1 MDRTSYRSP
10 APGSEKA
17 TPQWS
22 MFLGLFWDIGLSLVA
37 YYGLRALGA
46 SPYVALLGGTVTAGL
61 RIAYVWLR
69 TRRFDGFAAF
79 MLAEFG
85 VGLGFALMTGDARFL
100 VAKESFSTA
109 VAGLI
114 FLGTC
119 AFGRPMIWHAAARFR
134 PAHRGELD
142 RLWRHSP
149 GFRRTFRM
157 LTAGW
162 GAGMLVEAVARVVVA
177 YTLPVDT
184 AAGLSQLL
192 RFAAMGLLIL
202 WTLATVKRHR
212 PKRS

>member
-1 MDRTSYRSP
+1 MTQTTAP
-10 APGSEKA
+10 ATA
-17 TPQWS
+17 TPRWS

-85 VGLGFALMTGDARFL
+85 VGLAFALLSGDARFL

-119 AFGRPMIWHAAARFR
+119 VVGRPMIWHGAARFR
-134 PAHRGELD
+134 PGGRGELE

-157 LTAGW
+157 LTVGW
-162 GAGMLVEAVARVVVA
+162 GVGMLVEAAARVVIA

-192 RFAAMGLLIL
+192 RFGAMGLLVL
-202 WTLATVKRHR
+202 WTMKTVKRRR
-212 PKRS
+212 PSRP

>member
-10 APGSEKA
+10 APATEKA
-17 TPQWS
+17 APQWS

-85 VGLGFALMTGDARFL
+85 VGLGFALLTGDARFL
-100 VAKESFSTA
+100 VAKESFSTG

-114 FLGTC
+114 FLATC
-119 AFGRPMIWHAAARFR
+119 AFGRPMIWHAAARLR
-134 PAHRGELD
+134 PAYRGELD
-142 RLWRHSP
+142 RLWRGSR
-149 GFRRTFRM
+149 GFRHTYRM
-157 LTAGW
+157 LTVVW
-162 GAGMLVEAVARVVVA
+162 GAGLLVEAVARVGVA

-192 RFAAMGLLIL
+192 RFAAMGLLVL
-202 WTLATVKRHR
+202 WTFSTMKRRR
-212 PKRS
+212 PARS

>member
-1 MDRTSYRSP
+1 
-10 APGSEKA
+10 
-17 TPQWS
+17 

-37 YYGLRALGA
+37 YYGLRAMGA

-85 VGLGFALMTGDARFL
+85 VGLGFALLTGDARFL

-114 FLGTC
+114 FLATC
-119 AFGRPMIWHAAARFR
+119 AFGRPMIWHAAARFQPEAR
-134 PAHRGELD
+134 AELD
-142 RLWRHSP
+142 RLWLGSP

-157 LTAGW
+157 LTFSW
-162 GAGMLVEAVARVVVA
+162 GAGMLAEAVARVVVA
-177 YTLPVDT
+177 YTLPVDA

-192 RFAAMGLLIL
+192 RFGTIALLAL
-202 WTLATVKRHR
+202 WTLTTVKRR
-212 PKRS
+212 RAGRS